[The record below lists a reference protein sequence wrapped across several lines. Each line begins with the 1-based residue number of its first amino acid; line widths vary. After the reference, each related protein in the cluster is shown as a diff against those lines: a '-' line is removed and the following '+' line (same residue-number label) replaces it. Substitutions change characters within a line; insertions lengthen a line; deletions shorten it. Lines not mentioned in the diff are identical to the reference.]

1 MSMTSTERFETVI
14 EYRQAFDRLL
24 AATRLHLRI
33 YDQDL
38 RELALDTPARID
50 ALRSL
55 CLSGPGRRIEILLRN
70 WDSVR
75 DHQPR
80 LMELLQHFSHA
91 LEIRQ
96 EESVDQAP
104 MDAYVLGDDRLI
116 LTRPH
121 RDSAR
126 SLLHLDDPLACR
138 AHIQTFSQFWERS
151 EGPLAS
157 RPLGL

>member
-1 MSMTSTERFETVI
+1 MNMTNAERFETLI
-14 EYRQAFDRLL
+14 QCRQAFDRLL
-24 AATRLHLRI
+24 AVTRQHLRI

-38 RELALDTPARID
+38 RELALETPQRID

-55 CLSGPGRRIEILLRN
+55 CLSGPGRRIEILLRD
-70 WDSVR
+70 WAPVR
-75 DHQPR
+75 DRQPR
-80 LMELLQHFSHA
+80 LMGLLQHFSHA

-96 EESVDQAP
+96 EQPIDEAS
-104 MDAYVLGDDRLI
+104 MEAYVLGDDRLV

-126 SLLHLDDPLACR
+126 GVLHLDDPLACR
-138 AHIQTFSQFWERS
+138 AHIQTFSQLWQQS

>member
-1 MSMTSTERFETVI
+1 MNSAERFETLV
-14 EYRQAFDRLL
+14 EYRQAFDRLV
-24 AATRLHLRI
+24 AATRQHLRV

-38 RELALDTPARID
+38 RDLAVDTPQRIE
-50 ALRSL
+50 ALRGL
-55 CLSGPGRRIEILLRN
+55 CLSGSGRRIEILLRD
-70 WDSVR
+70 WASVR

-80 LMELLQHFSHA
+80 LMGLLQHFGHV

-96 EESVDQAP
+96 EEAVDEAP
-104 MDAYVLGDDRLI
+104 MEGYVLGDDRLI
-116 LTRPH
+116 LVRPH

-138 AHIQTFSQFWERS
+138 AHIQTFDQLWQRA

>member
-1 MSMTSTERFETVI
+1 MSMTSAERFETLI

-24 AATRLHLRI
+24 AATRRHLRI
-33 YDQDL
+33 YEQDL
-38 RELALDTPARID
+38 RELALDSPERID

-55 CLSGPGRRIEILLRN
+55 CLSGPGRRIEILLRD
-70 WDSVR
+70 WSSVR
-75 DHQPR
+75 DRQPR
-80 LMELLQHFSHA
+80 LTGLLQYFGHV
-91 LEIRQ
+91 LEVRQ
-96 EESVDQAP
+96 EEPVKAAP
-104 MDAYVLGDDRLI
+104 MDTYVLGDDRLI

-126 SLLHLDDPLACR
+126 SLLHLDDPLSCT
-138 AHIQTFSQFWERS
+138 AHIQTFSQVWQRS

>member
-1 MSMTSTERFETVI
+1 MSTTSAERLETLI

-24 AATRLHLRI
+24 AATRQHLRI

-38 RELALDTPARID
+38 HELALDTPQRID

-55 CLSGPGRRIEILLRN
+55 CLRGAGRRIEILLRD
-70 WDSVR
+70 WASVR
-75 DHQPR
+75 DQQPR
-80 LMELLQHFSHA
+80 LMGLLQHFSHA

-96 EESVDQAP
+96 EEAVDEAP
-104 MDAYVLGDDRLI
+104 MEAYVLGDDRLI

-126 SLLHLDDPLACR
+126 GLLHLDDPLACG
-138 AHIQTFSQFWERS
+138 AHMQTFSQLWQRS

>member
-1 MSMTSTERFETVI
+1 MSGAEHLETQV
-14 EYRQAFDRLL
+14 EFRQAFDRLL
-24 AATRLHLRI
+24 AATRQHLRI

-38 RELALDTPARID
+38 RELALDTPQRID

-55 CLSGPGRRIEILLRN
+55 CLSGPGRRIEILLRD
-70 WDSVR
+70 WASAR

-80 LMELLQHFSHA
+80 LMGLLQHFGHV

-96 EESVDQAP
+96 EEAIDEPP
-104 MDAYVLGDDRLI
+104 METYVLGDDRLVLI
-116 LTRPH
+116 RPH
-121 RDSAR
+121 RDSGHG
-126 SLLHLDDPLACR
+126 LLHLDDALACR
-138 AHIQTFSQFWERS
+138 PRMQSFDQLWNRA

>member
-1 MSMTSTERFETVI
+1 MNSAERLETLI

-24 AATRLHLRI
+24 AATRQHLRI

-38 RELALDTPARID
+38 RELALDAPQRVD

-55 CLSGPGRRIEILLRN
+55 CLSGTGRRIEILLRD
-70 WDSVR
+70 WALVR
-75 DHQPR
+75 DRQPR
-80 LMELLQHFSHA
+80 LMSLLQDFGHVLS
-91 LEIRQ
+91 IRQ
-96 EESVDQAP
+96 EEALDEAP
-104 MDAYVLGDDRLI
+104 MEAYVLGDDRLI

-138 AHIQTFSQFWERS
+138 AHLQTFDQLWQRA

>member
-1 MSMTSTERFETVI
+1 MSMASAERFESLV

-24 AATRLHLRI
+24 AATRQHLRI
-33 YDQDL
+33 CDQDL
-38 RELALDTPARID
+38 HELALDTPQRID

-55 CLSGPGRRIEILLRN
+55 CLAGPGRRIEILLRD
-70 WDSVR
+70 WASVR
-75 DHQPR
+75 DRQPR
-80 LMELLQHFSHA
+80 LMGLLQHFSHV

-96 EESVDQAP
+96 EEAVDEAP
-104 MDAYVLGDDRLI
+104 MEAYVLGDDRLI

-121 RDSAR
+121 RDSAG
-126 SLLHLDDPLACR
+126 SLLHLDDPLACG
-138 AHIQTFSQFWERS
+138 AHIQTFSQLWQRA

>member
-1 MSMTSTERFETVI
+1 MSSAERLETLI

-24 AATRLHLRI
+24 AATRQRLRI
-33 YDQDL
+33 YDQNL
-38 RELALDTPARID
+38 RELALDTPQRID

-55 CLSGPGRRIEILLRN
+55 CLSGSGRRIEILLRDWN
-70 WDSVR
+70 VVR
-75 DHQPR
+75 DKQPR
-80 LMELLQHFSHA
+80 LMGLLQHFGHV

-96 EESVDQAP
+96 EEALDEAP
-104 MDAYVLGDDRLI
+104 MEAYILGDDRLI

-121 RDSAR
+121 RDNAR
-126 SLLHLDDPLACR
+126 SLLHLDDPLACAAHTHTFDQLWQR
-138 AHIQTFSQFWERS
+138 A